1 LKLTKPPSSTQ
12 IFNWNHGTVQA
23 TTSHAIRLGVT
34 NDSGDPYVYTCT
46 AVRHTTNEPE
56 DVAGDWVKLYQDE
69 AGTMG
74 ATPYP
79 TGSPMDLP
87 VVAFGE
93 TTYFWVEV
101 SPPVDAT
108 TVYHEY
114 EVLITTALDPNG
126 YHEGRL
132 TVSAPPAGEEPIDL
146 NHPVSFKVPLQ
157 HAHPV
162 EFSVPLELLHR
173 LDLIVVDNLTVR
185 YHRVFLTVPEPVLI
199 RIPTA
204 FAVPEA

>member
-12 IFNWNHGTVQA
+12 IYNWNHGTVQA
-23 TTSHAIRLGVT
+23 TTSHAVRLGVT
-34 NDSGDPYVYTCT
+34 NDMGDPMVYTCT
-46 AVRHTTNEPE
+46 AGRHQDTPE
-56 DVAGDWVKLYQDE
+56 DPAGDWATLYPDE
-69 AGTMG
+69 AGVMG

-79 TGSPMDLP
+79 SGTPMALP
-87 VVAFGE
+87 SVGWQE
-93 TTYFWVEV
+93 TTYFWAVV

-108 TVYHEY
+108 IAYHEY
-114 EVLITTALDPNG
+114 HVLITAPLDANG
-126 YHEGRL
+126 YHEGQL

-157 HAHPV
+157 RTHPV

-173 LDLIVVDNLTVR
+173 LDLTVADNLTVR